1 MATEVDHLMEV
12 SAGYLALSTAA
23 APREGEAM
31 MEGDRSDT
39 DSPEMERRL
48 IKGVKTGAG
57 ITIQLE
63 ACGDMKVTRE
73 NSSESSV

>member
-1 MATEVDHLMEV
+1 MDPSERPSFQDMATEVDHLMEV
-12 SAGYLALSTAA
+12 SSGYLALSTAA

-48 IKGVKTGAG
+48 IKGVKTGEQG
-57 ITIQLE
+57 
-63 ACGDMKVTRE
+63 
-73 NSSESSV
+73 